1 MQIHPRF
8 LAAALAAL
16 PLAGCGADRS
26 LGPDDSM
33 FVATI
38 QGSVQ
43 DSYRGTG
50 QFDAQTL
57 SGADLRLFT
66 ISSRDLASGQTFFL
80 FREGAELPQ
89 PGSYPLAGYAAGP
102 ARFGAVYTR
111 RQGEAV
117 EGFTATSGELRIVS
131 ASAERIE
138 GTFHFQGT
146 RNCAGTATS
155 LQCSQPPDPA
165 GPAVEITGSF
175 VAVEQ
180 KTLPPPLP
188 SALF

>member
-1 MQIHPRF
+1 MQIHLRF

-16 PLAGCGADRS
+16 PLAGCGADALS
-26 LGPDDSM
+26 PDDSM

-50 QFDAQTL
+50 QFDAPTL
-57 SGADLRLFT
+57 SGAGVRLFT
-66 ISSRDLASGQTFFL
+66 ISSRDLSSGQTFFL
-80 FREGAELPQ
+80 YREGAELPQ
-89 PGSYPLAGYAAGP
+89 PGSYPLAWYAAGP
-102 ARFGAVYTR
+102 IRFGAIYTR
-111 RQGEAV
+111 QQGGAV

-146 RNCAGTATS
+146 RNCAGTATY
-155 LQCSQPPDPA
+155 LQCSYPPDPA
-165 GPAVEITGSF
+165 EPSVEITGSF

-180 KTLPPPLP
+180 GTLPPPLLSP
-188 SALF
+188 PF